1 MPPAEQI
8 KHPIRLSQTL
18 VCHSFMTIHQLPLED
33 THQFSSLL
41 TDFVNRQDTLR
52 PFYGQYP
59 DLEGFKAQLS
69 TRQFLPEQRQ
79 VLVQS
84 LRQQY
89 SGVSNP
95 PDFAVLEQPN
105 AFTVTTGHQ
114 LNLCTGPLYVI
125 YKLVTIINLAKQ
137 LKAAFP
143 AYEFVPVYWMATEDH
158 DFAEIN
164 HFTLFGK
171 TYAWQTEQKGA
182 VGRMNPAEALAE
194 VADKPT
200 LFEQAYTQAST
211 LAQAVRLYMHD
222 LFGADGLIC
231 LDADAPALKRLFV
244 PIAQDDLL
252 HHTVQHKVEEQSA
265 RLEAAGYSA
274 QVTARAIN
282 LFYLAEGLRERIV
295 KEGGVYRV
303 LNTSLEFS
311 EAEILDLL
319 DKEPEKF
326 SPNVILRPVYQ
337 EVILPNLAYI
347 GGPGELAYWLQFK
360 AVFEQYQVPYPVLM
374 PRNFALVVNAASTK
388 RIEKLGLAV
397 QELFWDEVRLRK
409 TFVERNAEHSLDLS
423 ESLKLLD
430 QAFEQIL
437 SKAVLIDKTLEGAV
451 NSEKQ
456 KTLNSVENLE
466 KRIKKA
472 EERNQETTVNQL
484 LALKAKLF
492 PGGGLQE
499 RSENFLNFYLNDP
512 EFLNK
517 LKQTFDP
524 FNFKF
529 YVLVED

>member
-1 MPPAEQI
+1 
-8 KHPIRLSQTL
+8 
-18 VCHSFMTIHQLPLED
+18 MTTHQLPLED

-41 TDFVNRQDTLR
+41 THFVNRQDTLR
-52 PFYGQYP
+52 PFYGHFP
-59 DLEGFKAQLS
+59 DLEGFKNQLT
-69 TRQFLPEQRQ
+69 TRHFAPEHRTI
-79 VLVQS
+79 LVQS
-84 LRQQY
+84 LRKQY
-89 SGVSNP
+89 AGMANL
-95 PDFAVLEQPN
+95 PDFARLEQPN
-105 AFTVTTGHQ
+105 TFTVTTGHQ

-143 AYEFVPVYWMATEDH
+143 EYEFVPVYWMATEDH

-164 HFTLFGK
+164 HFNLFGK
-171 TYAWQTEQKGA
+171 TYAWQTDQKGA

-194 VADKPT
+194 VADKPQ
-200 LFEQAYTQAST
+200 LFEQAYAQAST
-211 LAQAVRLYMHD
+211 LAQAVRLYVHE

-231 LDADAPALKRLFV
+231 LDADDAALKRLFA
-244 PIAQDDLL
+244 PIVQDELL
-252 HHTVQHKVEEQSA
+252 QHAVEAKVNEQSA
-265 RLEAAGYSA
+265 RLEAAGYGA
-274 QVTARAIN
+274 QVTAREIN
-282 LFYLAEGLRERIV
+282 LFYLTEGLRERIV
-295 KEGGVYRV
+295 KEDGVYRV
-303 LNTSLEFS
+303 LNTSLQFT
-311 EAEILDLL
+311 EAEILTLL
-319 DKEPEKF
+319 DNEPEKF

-360 AVFEQYQVPYPVLM
+360 SAFEHYQVPYPILM
-374 PRNFALVVNAASTK
+374 PRNFALVVNAASAK
-388 RIEKLGLAV
+388 RMEKLGV
-397 QELFWDEVRLRK
+397 NIEELFWDEVRLRK

-423 ESLKLLD
+423 ESLQLIN
-430 QAFEQIL
+430 QAFEQML
-437 SKAVLIDKTLEGAV
+437 AKAVLVDKTLEGAV

-456 KTLNSVENLE
+456 KTLNGLENLE

-499 RSENFLNFYLNDP
+499 RSENFLNFYLNDA

-517 LKQTFDP
+517 LKVTFDP

-529 YVLVED
+529 YVLVEEV